1 MKKIVVFVIVF
12 VLITTLIG
20 SVFFVFPVKYK
31 EIILKYSSRFDID
44 GYIVASVINI
54 ESGYDKSAKSTAGAI
69 GLMQLLPSTA
79 EEIAVKLNK
88 DFSEN
93 DLCNPETNIEFGCYY
108 LSYLFDY
115 FNGNII
121 NVLSAYNWGLNN
133 VRNWIKEGNV
143 DENGNITLKRTQEIN
158 RDSFI
163 KYMLYCR
170 TLISN
175 YTNLDIETEN
185 FYEEYDLLK
194 SSGLLDLIM
203 SSFIPET
210 EIAEFKIILKMKQ
223 EDLIFNNNST
233 HNYVS
238 NQIGRIENLVS
249 TVVNPTIESI
259 TSYLNNL
266 DEKDS
271 KRLVSRIDKILGKL
285 DRLVKSSK

>member
-1 MKKIVVFVIVF
+1 MKKISVKKFVEEFNKIHN
-12 VLITTLIG
+12 TL
-20 SVFFVFPVKYK
+20 KH
-31 EIILKYSSRFDID
+31 
-44 GYIVASVINI
+44 GYIEENLKIVEYIPI
-54 ESGYDKSAKSTAGAI
+54 ETKHK
-69 GLMQLLPSTA
+69 MA
-79 EEIAVKLNK
+79 EKIALYTTFVHR
-88 DFSEN
+88 E
-93 DLCNPETNIEFGCYY
+93 
-108 LSYLFDY
+108 
-115 FNGNII
+115 
-121 NVLSAYNWGLNN
+121 V
-133 VRNWIKEGNV
+133 V
-143 DENGNITLKRTQEIN
+143 DENGNTTLKRTQEIN

-203 SSFIPET
+203 SSYIPET

-259 TSYLNNL
+259 TNYLNNL

>member
-1 MKKIVVFVIVF
+1 MKKISVKKFVEEFNKIHN
-12 VLITTLIG
+12 TL
-20 SVFFVFPVKYK
+20 KH
-31 EIILKYSSRFDID
+31 
-44 GYIVASVINI
+44 GYIEENLKIVEYIPI
-54 ESGYDKSAKSTAGAI
+54 ETKHK
-69 GLMQLLPSTA
+69 MA
-79 EEIAVKLNK
+79 ERIALYTTFVHR
-88 DFSEN
+88 E
-93 DLCNPETNIEFGCYY
+93 
-108 LSYLFDY
+108 
-115 FNGNII
+115 
-121 NVLSAYNWGLNN
+121 V
-133 VRNWIKEGNV
+133 V

-203 SSFIPET
+203 SSYIPET

>member
-1 MKKIVVFVIVF
+1 MKKISVKKFVEEFNKIHN
-12 VLITTLIG
+12 TL
-20 SVFFVFPVKYK
+20 KH
-31 EIILKYSSRFDID
+31 
-44 GYIVASVINI
+44 GYIEENLNI
-54 ESGYDKSAKSTAGAI
+54 VSYIPIEAKQK
-69 GLMQLLPSTA
+69 MA
-79 EEIAVKLNK
+79 EKIALYTTFVHR
-88 DFSEN
+88 E
-93 DLCNPETNIEFGCYY
+93 
-108 LSYLFDY
+108 
-115 FNGNII
+115 
-121 NVLSAYNWGLNN
+121 V
-133 VRNWIKEGNV
+133 V

-203 SSFIPET
+203 SSYIPET

-259 TSYLNNL
+259 TNYLNNL

>member
-1 MKKIVVFVIVF
+1 MKKISVKKFVEEFNKIHN
-12 VLITTLIG
+12 TL
-20 SVFFVFPVKYK
+20 KH
-31 EIILKYSSRFDID
+31 
-44 GYIVASVINI
+44 GYIEENLKIVEYIPIETKHKMAERIALYTTFVHREVI
-54 ESGYDKSAKSTAGAI
+54 
-69 GLMQLLPSTA
+69 
-79 EEIAVKLNK
+79 
-88 DFSEN
+88 
-93 DLCNPETNIEFGCYY
+93 
-108 LSYLFDY
+108 
-115 FNGNII
+115 
-121 NVLSAYNWGLNN
+121 
-133 VRNWIKEGNV
+133 

-203 SSFIPET
+203 SSYIPET